1 MDNRSTSRAFTSSQQ
16 SELIFKPIAFC
27 TGNSRF
33 KFDLAGSDSR
43 FGTDSSVDVFAPY
56 LSLMNYSM
64 TFNRTGSK
72 EHLEVMDQSEKVLQ
86 VYGEALGEF
95 VGSSEL
101 CEDTVDSMDRTLDIL
116 PVYQAYIDGVRLSR
130 ERRLESVEIL
140 KRFIAQFEAL
150 ETINSRDK
158 GSALYI
164 DVEVKNIMAELTVI
178 YLGED
183 MDWTLEEYRVFYYL
197 WAHGKAG
204 KGPFEKSGKRSG
216 KIDVSEAAAGEN
228 VEPNEAKESAAQAK
242 DIQNGPER
250 SNL

>member
-1 MDNRSTSRAFTSSQQ
+1 MDNRSTSLTSTGLQQ
-16 SELIFKPIAFC
+16 SELIFEPIAFC
-27 TGNSRF
+27 TGTSSF
-33 KFDLAGSDSR
+33 QLDLEGSDSR
-43 FGTDSSVDVFAPY
+43 FGTNSCIDVFTPY
-56 LSLMNYSM
+56 LSLMNYGM

-72 EHLEVMDQSEKVLQ
+72 EHSEVMDQSEKALQ
-86 VYGEALGEF
+86 DYGEALGEF
-95 VGSSEL
+95 VGLSEL
-101 CEDTVDSMDRTLDIL
+101 CEDTVDNMDRTLDIL

-130 ERRLESVEIL
+130 GRRLKSVEIV

-164 DVEVKNIMAELTVI
+164 DVEVKDIMAELTVI

-183 MDWTLEEYRVFYYL
+183 MDRTLEEYRVFYYL

-204 KGPFEKSGKRSG
+204 KGPFEKPGKRSG

-228 VEPNEAKESAAQAK
+228 VELNEAKGSAA
-242 DIQNGPER
+242 
-250 SNL
+250 